1 MTRKRPQKNLTDFRI
16 PDENVST
23 MAPHEHFGSPE
34 AEWDYLHPRVTFVS
48 RNVVLEMCVQLAERV
63 PGNIIEF
70 GVAEGHSTRVLR
82 RASRRSG
89 KQMFACDSFKGL
101 PEKFENA
108 EKGTFACEP
117 PRIPGVEIVAGYF
130 EESLTEDLAKK
141 VGRVA
146 LASLDA
152 DLYSSTICVLRWLT
166 PLLSTGSIL
175 LFDEFLGEKE
185 SEKRAFEDWTSETGV
200 DTVQV
205 AEFRREP
212 SGWGSK
218 IDLRP
223 VFQVV
228 SKEVLPKASPPMRER
243 LLASPPGRLIRR
255 AHQLLRNRS

>member
-1 MTRKRPQKNLTDFRI
+1 
-16 PDENVST
+16 
-23 MAPHEHFGSPE
+23 MASDVHFGSPE
-34 AEWDYLHPRVTFVS
+34 TEWDYLRPRVNFAS
-48 RNVVLEMCVQLAERV
+48 RSLVLELCVQLVQRV

-89 KQMFACDSFKGL
+89 KHVFACDSFKGL

-130 EESLTEDLAKK
+130 EESLTEDLAKR
-141 VGRVA
+141 VGRIA

-152 DLYSSTICVLRWLT
+152 DLYSSTTCALRWLT
-166 PLLSTGSIL
+166 PLLNTGSIL
-175 LFDEFLGEKE
+175 VFDEFLGEKE
-185 SEKRAFEDWTSETGV
+185 SEKRAFEDWSRETGV
-200 DTVQV
+200 NTVQV
-205 AEFRREP
+205 AEFLREP

-218 IDLRP
+218 IDLRK

-228 SKEVLPKASPPMRER
+228 SNEVLPAVSPAMRER
-243 LLASPPGRLIRR
+243 LLASPPGKLIRR
-255 AHQLLRNRS
+255 ARQLLRNRSSQ